1 MKTIRRIISAI
12 LCVILTASLLL
23 TFGCAGIETDETTTA
38 PAETSAQVTESAEKP
53 TAELMTENVSETET
67 QTETQ
72 AAVPETVE
80 EIVALFNAS
89 ANRIKTEATKVTK
102 NWEKRIVDEENLVLP
117 KALEGT
123 AKSLI
128 STFLKDDTD
137 PIIYDTREE
146 IVSEYIVPDKDYVSK
161 LTPDTV
167 LSATC
172 EDKGEQYVIT
182 IKLKPEKNPVSG
194 KGVGAVCDVI
204 EAYEVTEKNIVFLED
219 FSTDYRDC
227 VVIATVDKA
236 TGRVVHS
243 NYSAPLILAVKVN
256 LFGTHNINVG
266 LNFVKDYTIEY

>member
-1 MKTIRRIISAI
+1 MKTERRIISAI
-12 LCVILTASLLL
+12 LCVILVASLLFA
-23 TFGCAGIETDETTTA
+23 FGCAGNETDVTSTA
-38 PAETSAQVTESAEKP
+38 PAETSAQVTENTDKP
-53 TAELMTENVSETET
+53 TAESVSENVTETET
-67 QTETQ
+67 QMETQ
-72 AAVPETVE
+72 TAVPESIE
-80 EIVALFNAS
+80 DIVALFNAS

-137 PIIYDTREE
+137 PIVYDTREE
-146 IVSEYIVPDKDYVSK
+146 IVSEYIVPDKDYVSR
-161 LTPDTV
+161 LTPDAV

-204 EAYEVTEKNIVFLED
+204 EAYEVTEKNISFLEE
-219 FSTDYRDC
+219 FSTNYRDC